1 MRPVSYVIGAG
12 VAIAVVYWPPKA
24 QTPLQDDESPA
35 LGAFTVQ
42 QAQTMQTHA
51 GKHLSVV
58 AQKYQCH
65 ECTQRHRRHMCRQQ
79 RTDKVTESK
88 FVCESATVAAVE
100 IGTVPEIKSR
110 ETCTAGYQPVDCAAL
125 SFKVL
130 SFRISYR
137 I

>member
-1 MRPVSYVIGAG
+1 
-12 VAIAVVYWPPKA
+12 
-24 QTPLQDDESPA
+24 
-35 LGAFTVQ
+35 
-42 QAQTMQTHA
+42 
-51 GKHLSVV
+51 
-58 AQKYQCH
+58 
-65 ECTQRHRRHMCRQQ
+65 MCRQE

-110 ETCTAGYQPVDCAAL
+110 ETCSAGYQPVDCTAL